1 MGTNIIPM
9 LTARGEA
16 HVYDFAD
23 NKVAGSTERDH
34 GYWRD
39 VGTLD
44 SYHESH
50 MDLVSV
56 HPIFNLYNDEWPIL
70 TNIPPL
76 APAKFVQGGAAQDSI
91 VGAGSII
98 SGAHV
103 RQSVVAHEVRV
114 EDGAY
119 VDGSVL
125 MPGVRIGRG
134 AVVRRAILDKNVVV
148 PDGAQIGVDLDH
160 DRQLYTVS
168 DSGIVVLGKG
178 QQIVR

>member
-1 MGTNIIPM
+1 MRPHA
-9 LTARGEA
+9 TAIA
-16 HVYDFAD
+16 
-23 NKVAGSTERDH
+23 
-34 GYWRD
+34 
-39 VGTLD
+39 
-44 SYHESH
+44 
-50 MDLVSV
+50 
-56 HPIFNLYNDEWPIL
+56 WPL
-70 TNIPPL
+70 PTT
-76 APAKFVQGGAAQDSI
+76 
-91 VGAGSII
+91 
-98 SGAHV
+98 
-103 RQSVVAHEVRV
+103 VRV